1 MTVVIKKNATKEE
14 VEKILKKI
22 KKPAKKGLRK
32 FFGLN
37 FIDTGGLD
45 AVAYQKKLRN
55 EWDWFFS
62 RH

>member
-14 VEKILKKI
+14 VEKNLKKM

-45 AVAYQKKLRN
+45 AVAYQKKLTN
-55 EWDWFFS
+55 EWD
-62 RH
+62 